1 MIKDALSSEQLAKM
15 QKRTQDQLDG
25 ERLAGVA
32 SWSGHPGGN
41 QFIHSILN
49 KDTPCGIFRKAF
61 VQDPEGVQAGPVIEQ
76 LITEA
81 IGEGFI
87 GSSFLGIV
95 AYKNCQP
102 QGLHQDQGMMHMG
115 GVQSAPWSMNTMYVL
130 DDFTAENGCV
140 AWLGAFLVAVGFHCR
155 HLSRCDRVGCD
166 CVQLSALQ
174 GNAGGAR

>member
-1 MIKDALSSEQLAKM
+1 MIKDALGPEQLAKM

-32 SWSGHPGGN
+32 SWSGRPGGN
-41 QFIHSILN
+41 QHIHAILN

-76 LITEA
+76 LIKET

-102 QGLHQDQGMMHMG
+102 QALHQDQGMMHMG
-115 GVQSAPWSMNTMYVL
+115 RRAKCPMVDEHDVRAGRLY
-130 DDFTAENGCV
+130 
-140 AWLGAFLVAVGFHCR
+140 CR
-155 HLSRCDRVGCD
+155 ERVCGPAK
-166 CVQLSALQ
+166 QLYLL
-174 GNAGGAR
+174 